1 MTFMDDMS
9 MKPEPH
15 DIWVVAE
22 VGAEGKPTPLT
33 LEIVGGARMM
43 ADGLGC
49 YVHGVVMGAGLEA
62 AAQELIAA
70 GADRVHVAED
80 PKLEHP
86 DARCKVL
93 GELLAAQPPEVLLFG
108 ATRLADE
115 LAPRLAQRFDTG
127 LLAHCIALYMD
138 ESERV
143 LIGTHPV
150 FDGDYYEVIAC
161 PSARPEIATV
171 EPNTFGPPY
180 LDSYRVGE
188 TEPVTVDLAGF
199 ESRVSATGPADY
211 VPLEIPLRKA
221 RRIVSAGRQA
231 GDFELVKQ
239 LAGALGAHVA
249 GAREALDE
257 DWITEE
263 QVVGAMGESVRPDL
277 YVAVGIRGDTYHAFG
292 IRDAKFIVAIHSEAD
307 APLLKSAD
315 AGLVGDP
322 RRIMPELIEAIK

>member
-1 MTFMDDMS
+1 MSFMDDVS
-9 MKPEPH
+9 VKPEPH

-22 VGAEGKPTPLT
+22 LGADGKPTPLT
-33 LEIVGGARMM
+33 LEVVGGVRMM

-49 YVHGVVMGAGLEA
+49 YVHAVVMGSRLEA
-62 AAQELIAA
+62 DAQELIAA

-80 PKLEHP
+80 PVLKHA

-93 GELLAAQPPEVLLFG
+93 GDLLAAQPPEVLLFG
-108 ATRLADE
+108 ATRLADQV
-115 LAPRLAQRFDTG
+115 APRLAQRFDTG
-127 LLAHCIALYMD
+127 LLAHCTALYMD

-150 FDGDYYEVIAC
+150 FDGDYYEVVAC

-188 TEPVTVDLAGF
+188 TELVTVSLTKF
-199 ESRVSATGPADY
+199 ESRVSVTGPVDY

-231 GDFELVKQ
+231 DDFELIKQ
-239 LAGALGAHVA
+239 LASALSAHVA

-292 IRDAKFIVAIHSEAD
+292 IRDARFVVAIHPEAD
-307 APLLKSAD
+307 VPLLKSAD
-315 AGLVGDP
+315 AALVGEP
-322 RRIMPELIEAIK
+322 RQVIPELIEALK